1 VDAIILFDEDTP
13 LKLLEA
19 LKPDVLMKGADYAK
33 DKVVGWELVE
43 AYGGRVELL
52 PLKEGYST
60 TNIIKKSA
68 GVA

>member
-1 VDAIILFDEDTP
+1 
-13 LKLLEA
+13 
-19 LKPDVLMKGADYAK
+19 
-33 DKVVGWELVE
+33 VE

-68 GVA
+68 GLA